1 MCTDKFKFNP
11 WCAWLWKVHRRDC
24 MLVKWSVTT
33 LVLYF
38 NDACYF
44 CQFITNCIDNNSFRR
59 RIFPRRSLQPFPLS
73 FSIPAYCLMFIW
85 FDQLLLL
92 EETSILRTQVED
104 RGALLHGKQFG
115 LNNVLWL
122 EFVFTS
128 RIKEKCSYLCRHF
141 SPLHPF
147 WRSLQLHIE
156 HKTVTY
162 TEDGRKRR
170 NHSLRYQIR
179 WVKPTSKQFL
189 SNFVKFSFASIE
201 VLMNVKSASGKRN
214 KPPAWSLRDFESWE
228 CSKKFL
234 S

>member
-1 MCTDKFKFNP
+1 MPGSRKSIGGI
-11 WCAWLWKVHRRDC
+11 A
-24 MLVKWSVTT
+24 WSVTT
-33 LVLYF
+33 LVMYF
-38 NDACYF
+38 NDAWCYF
-44 CQFITNCIDNNSFRR
+44 WKFITNCIDNNSFRR
-59 RIFPRRSLQPFPLS
+59 RIFPRCSFQPFPLS

-104 RGALLHGKQFG
+104 RGALLHGKQLG
-115 LNNVLWL
+115 LNNILWL

-128 RIKEKCSYLCRHF
+128 RIKEKCPYLRRHF

-156 HKTVTY
+156 HKIVTY
-162 TEDGRKRR
+162 TEDGHKRR
-170 NHSLRYQIR
+170 NHSLRYQIW
-179 WVKPTSKQFL
+179 WVKPSPKQFL

-201 VLMNVKSASGKRN
+201 VLMNDKSASGKRN
-214 KPPAWSLRDFESWE
+214 KPPAWSLWDFESWE
-228 CSKKFL
+228 CSKKVL